1 MRARCHHRRHTEYTI
16 YSAPMNTAWDSL
28 DLRVASDLRRTTRYR
43 LLQSWYRHT
52 VLGVEAGTIGPV
64 GRERLVG
71 SRLRPQDVAERRYL
85 NFLDP
90 KIADYAERR
99 AVEVQR
105 DGGSLEPVR
114 LFHNMLS
121 SMPLCFNVFG
131 MIRETPDAQLEFV
144 QRLFD
149 PSAVAV
155 EMIECEWTPGASL
168 GDRTAFDAAIT
179 TRHTDGSTHLI
190 GIETKYT
197 ESFSPTEYESDQYTQ
212 VHEASGWFRDGT
224 ARDLTGKATNQL
236 WRNCLL
242 AAAAELAGEYTTAA
256 VVVVSLADDPGAD
269 AAIAGVTA
277 AMTDASRCR
286 SVPLERIVETAKQSA
301 PLEAWASELER
312 RYLDLSPIT

>member
-1 MRARCHHRRHTEYTI
+1 
-16 YSAPMNTAWDSL
+16 MNPGWDSP
-28 DLRVASDLRRTTRYR
+28 DLRVASDSRRTARYR
-43 LLQSWYRHT
+43 LLQSWYRQT
-52 VLGVEAGTIGPV
+52 VLGVGAGTTSPV

-71 SRLRPQDVAERRYL
+71 SRLRLQDVAKRRDL

-105 DGGSLEPVR
+105 EGGSLEPVR

-144 QRLFD
+144 RQLLD
-149 PSAVAV
+149 PTAVAV
-155 EMIECEWTPGASL
+155 EMIECEWTPGAGL
-168 GDRTAFDAAIT
+168 GDRTAFDAAII
-179 TRHTDGSTHLI
+179 TRHADASSHLI

-197 ESFSPTEYESDQYTQ
+197 ESFSPTEYESDQYTH
-212 VHEASGWFRDGT
+212 VHETSGWFRTGT
-224 ARDLTGKATNQL
+224 ANGLTGKATNQL

-242 AAAAELAGEYTTAA
+242 AAAAEHAGEYTTAA

-269 AAIAGVTA
+269 AAIAGLTA
-277 AMTDASRCR
+277 AMTDPSRCR
-286 SVPLERIVETAKQSA
+286 LVSLERIVEAAKQIA
-301 PLEAWASELER
+301 PLAAWASEFER
-312 RYLDLSPIT
+312 RYLDLSPIA